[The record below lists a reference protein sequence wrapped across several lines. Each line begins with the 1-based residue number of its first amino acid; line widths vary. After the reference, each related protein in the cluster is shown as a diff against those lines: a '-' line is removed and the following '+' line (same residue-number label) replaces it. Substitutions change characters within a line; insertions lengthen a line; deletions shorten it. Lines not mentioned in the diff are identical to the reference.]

1 MQGYVVTYA
10 RKSLGL
16 THKSFAKMLST
27 DVDHLKS
34 WEVKGLRSPHDT
46 EGPTSRIIQIL
57 ISEKL
62 SVKVKKD
69 SLKLFGY
76 QGPEKK
82 YSDIG
87 LLKYIKA
94 GDWK

>member
-1 MQGYVVTYA
+1 MKGYVVEFA

-34 WEVKGLRSPHDT
+34 WEVKGLRAPHDT

-62 SVKVKKD
+62 GAKIKKD
-69 SLKLFGY
+69 ALKLFGY
-76 QGPEKK
+76 PGPEKK
-82 YSDIG
+82 YSEVG
-87 LLKYIKA
+87 LLQYIKP